1 MRIARAPE
9 ERAARLAE
17 AVERAD
23 EGEVAERFLLQPDA
37 LREVIEAAER
47 PALALADD
55 RVGLRGPE
63 ALHLREP
70 EPHVVDPAGAM
81 ARDGL
86 RDVGDI
92 RRDRRGA
99 RLHDRL
105 LG

>member
-1 MRIARAPE
+1 MSIAGAPE
-9 ERAARLAE
+9 QRAARLDE

-23 EGEVAERFLLQPDA
+23 EGEVAERLFLQSDA
-37 LREVIEAAER
+37 PGEVIEAAER

-55 RVGLRGPE
+55 RVRFGGPE
-63 ALHLREP
+63 ALHFREP

-81 ARDGL
+81 ARDRL
-86 RDVGDI
+86 RGVGDV

-99 RLHDRL
+99 LFDDGL